1 MAQHLFG
8 KESLLAIIKLMQ
20 HPFIN
25 DLSKKSLEEL
35 SKVISELNTKLNFA
49 YRMQNGS
56 LINQLNMAINS
67 YNTEYK
73 KRMDEMYKKN
83 NLDNQINISSDRK

>member
-1 MAQHLFG
+1 
-8 KESLLAIIKLMQ
+8 MQ

-25 DLSKKSLEEL
+25 DLSDKTLEDL
-35 SKVISELNTKLNFA
+35 SKTLSDLNTKLNFA
-49 YRMQNGS
+49 HRMQNGA
-56 LINQLNMAINS
+56 LINQIRMAIDS

-83 NLDNQINISSDRK
+83 NIEKQINISSDRK